1 LYHYNDTNSRA
12 WHGRQAVNLV
22 VPLVIALV
30 VASRGFRVDEG
41 YIAGWVRSAG
51 VVLTSESRP
60 TVRRYLTWSRRCRT
74 AGGLAGLL
82 GPTFY
87 SQLVRGMP
95 LDDGGASFVLM
106 LVGYLLGAL
115 VAEVVVN
122 RPRRGAGAAMLLP
135 RRIQDYLPG
144 YALFLQRGLATIS
157 LVMIGVYGLVEPHA
171 RHDLMP
177 SVASA
182 AAFGLFGVGI
192 AVIVEALQRMI
203 VARRQPAMS
212 TGDVAI
218 DDAMRSSSLH
228 VLAGVGIA
236 FLINLAGGMVLLSL
250 FAITPDPFAFGL
262 SMLFF
267 LTVFPTSIFF
277 WFDLAKPHGFKVRR
291 GPKEGVTA

>member
-1 LYHYNDTNSRA
+1 
-12 WHGRQAVNLV
+12 
-22 VPLVIALV
+22 LVIALA
-30 VASRGFRVDEG
+30 VAGRGFRVDDD
-41 YIAGWVRSAG
+41 YVARWVRSAG

-60 TVRRYLTWSRRCRT
+60 VVRRYLAWTRRCRT

-87 SQLVRGMP
+87 SQVVHGEP

-122 RPRRGAGAAMLLP
+122 RPRRGTGAAMLLP

-144 YALFLQRGLATIS
+144 YALFLQRGLAS
-157 LVMIGVYGLVEPHA
+157 LSFVMVGVYALVEPHA

-192 AVIVEALQRMI
+192 AVIVEVLQRMI

-212 TGDVAI
+212 SGDIAV

-228 VLAGVGIA
+228 VLAGVGLA
-236 FLINLAGGMVLLSL
+236 FLINIAGGLVLLSL

-262 SMLFF
+262 TMLFF

-291 GPKEGVTA
+291 GENEGVSA

>member
-1 LYHYNDTNSRA
+1 
-12 WHGRQAVNLV
+12 

-30 VASRGFRVDEG
+30 VASRGFRVDDN
-41 YIAGWVRSAG
+41 YIARWVRSAG

-60 TVRRYLTWSRRCRT
+60 VVRRYLAWSRRCRT

-87 SQLVRGMP
+87 SQLVHGEP

-115 VAEVVVN
+115 VAEAVIN
-122 RPRRGAGAAMLLP
+122 RPRRGPGTAMLLP
-135 RRIQDYLPG
+135 RRIQDYLPA
-144 YALFLQRGLATIS
+144 YVLFLQRGLASVS
-157 LVMIGVYGLVEPHA
+157 LAMVGVYALVEPHA
-171 RHDLMP
+171 RHDPMP

-182 AAFGLFGVGI
+182 AALGLFGVGI
-192 AVIVEALQRMI
+192 AVIVEVLQRMI
-203 VARRQPAMS
+203 VARRQPVMS
-212 TGDVAI
+212 TGDVAV

-228 VLAGVGIA
+228 VLAGVGLA
-236 FLINLAGGMVLLSL
+236 FLINIAGGTVLLCL
-250 FAITPDPFAFGL
+250 FALTPDPFAFAL

-267 LTVFPTSIFF
+267 FTVFPTSIFF

-291 GPKEGVTA
+291 GEKAGVSA